1 MSPFAGGEPVITKS
15 IHHDNF
21 ISEFETNLDCTD
33 IIEYYKFCLLY
44 TSDAADE

>member
-1 MSPFAGGEPVITKS
+1 MVMSPFAGGEPVITKS

-33 IIEYYKFCLLY
+33 IIEYYKSKFIW
-44 TSDAADE
+44 